1 MNTTNVVV
9 GIILGLVT
17 IVATIVSA
25 TYILSGDV
33 HEVEIRVL
41 EKLDEKHTKLD
52 NKFDQK
58 FGNLNDKISKLDNKF
73 DQKFGNLNDKISKLD
88 NKAVELRVKVNQIAD
103 RLLTKAPDAL
113 KQTLTRLDDKIVE
126 ISELRNK
133 INELEEGNDGLEA
146 KLETAKNELRSIG
159 ETYYLSATKYRDE
172 DNREKAKEFAIKY
185 LQIYNHGLGLTADKE
200 KLKEMRLLVGTAI
213 TGKN

>member
-58 FGNLNDKISKLDNKF
+58 FGNLNDKIS
-73 DQKFGNLNDKISKLD
+73 QLD